1 MYCAINLK
9 PKQETVI
16 RWRIIRRLKR
26 YDGIY
31 FLGCLVDIFCHTLR
45 LFSRVEWT
53 NRVTNARDVVSESD
67 PHHDAKICR
76 NVWLLASLGLSRY
89 IWPMEFIVSLSMK
102 NLNNCLR
109 EWYVKE
115 AVDQPHNRES
125 GTTRLYTIL
134 HMIWTSQQN
143 GSAILNSVEPSKPR
157 ITERWENGMAE
168 TIATMLYSL
177 RVS

>member
-1 MYCAINLK
+1 MERFTFNKSTKLLARKAWIINNY
-9 PKQETVI
+9 
-16 RWRIIRRLKR
+16 RWQIIL
-26 YDGIY
+26 
-31 FLGCLVDIFCHTLR
+31 T
-45 LFSRVEWT
+45 SWT
-53 NRVTNARDVVSESD
+53 QPLSTPGLNRF

-76 NVWLLASLGLSRY
+76 NVWLLSSLGLSRY

-134 HMIWTSQQN
+134 HMIWTSRQN

-157 ITERWENGMAE
+157 ITERWENGMAK